1 MKLEEGINYCK
12 RMFEV
17 VGETLKNGEAVTK
30 GLEVQIKDISEFTK
44 NSNMIYQR
52 DFKDL
57 YETLSSLKSQLK
69 QSTEISSFRYDNSST
84 LEGPKVN
91 TERQV
96 LLPLTNQN
104 LRGHKPVGVSEPSTK
119 TTQRIKSRK
128 KIPKSKELD
137 ISQEPYKTHRKHT
150 NIGSNLGANQ
160 CKDTITVENL
170 LDQKELDLKSRN
182 PQKTL
187 NKQIAEDVFSSP
199 ILQVHL
205 LLRSPRKMKN
215 EENRSKRNFC
225 HI

>member
-17 VGETLKNGEAVTK
+17 VGETLRMGAVTK

-96 LLPLTNQN
+96 LLP
-104 LRGHKPVGVSEPSTK
+104 
-119 TTQRIKSRK
+119 
-128 KIPKSKELD
+128 
-137 ISQEPYKTHRKHT
+137 
-150 NIGSNLGANQ
+150 
-160 CKDTITVENL
+160 
-170 LDQKELDLKSRN
+170 
-182 PQKTL
+182 
-187 NKQIAEDVFSSP
+187 
-199 ILQVHL
+199 
-205 LLRSPRKMKN
+205 
-215 EENRSKRNFC
+215 
-225 HI
+225 